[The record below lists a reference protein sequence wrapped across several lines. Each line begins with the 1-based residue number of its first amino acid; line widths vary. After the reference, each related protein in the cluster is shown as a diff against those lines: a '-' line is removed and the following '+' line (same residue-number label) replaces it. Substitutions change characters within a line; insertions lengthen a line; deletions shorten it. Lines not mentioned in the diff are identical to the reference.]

1 MLVLTCR
8 IGDTV
13 RIGDDL
19 CMTVQ
24 SRLRNR
30 VTVGVV
36 APAGEDLYF
45 DNACLRPSV
54 LPGGAWSYLFSMLAV
69 RRYRVGDIEV
79 CVWLPGDA
87 VSLAA
92 DCDEFLHV
100 GVIAPTS
107 VRVSC
112 EPEAAGIRS
121 IGAQSRAASTFPYTF
136 FCTFFSGDE
145 ALTPC

>member
-36 APAGEDLYF
+36 APAGVDLYF
-45 DNACLRPSV
+45 DNASLQPLV

-79 CVWLPGDA
+79 CIWLPGDA

-92 DCDEFLHV
+92 DCDEFLHI
-100 GVIAPTS
+100 GVIAPTTL
-107 VRVSC
+107 RVSC
-112 EPEAAGIRS
+112 EQETAGIRAMD
-121 IGAQSRAASTFPYTF
+121 AQSRAMSTVLLPLFSAPFFP
-136 FCTFFSGDE
+136 G
-145 ALTPC
+145 

>member
-24 SRLRNR
+24 SRFRNR

-36 APAGEDLYF
+36 APAGVDLYF

-69 RRYRVGDIEV
+69 RRYRVGDVEV

-100 GVIAPTS
+100 GVIAPTAL
-107 VRVSC
+107 RVSC
-112 EPEAAGIRS
+112 EHDATGIQS
-121 IGAQSRAASTFPYTF
+121 MDTQSRAMSAALLPL
-136 FCTFFSGDE
+136 FSAPSFLG
-145 ALTPC
+145 

>member
-19 CMTVQ
+19 SMTVQ
-24 SRLRNR
+24 SRCRDR

-36 APAGEDLYF
+36 SPAGVDLHF

-54 LPGGAWSYLFSMLAV
+54 LPGGAWSYLFSMLGV
-69 RRYRVGDIEV
+69 RRYRVGDVEV
-79 CVWLPGDA
+79 CVWLPGDT

-100 GVIAPTS
+100 GVFAPNALQ
-107 VRVSC
+107 VSC
-112 EPEAAGIRS
+112 ERQALDIRS
-121 IGAQSRAASTFPYTF
+121 MDARSRAPSAL
-136 FCTFFSGDE
+136 FSLFAGMR
-145 ALTPC
+145 P

>member
-24 SRLRNR
+24 SRFRDR

-36 APAGEDLYF
+36 APAGVG
-45 DNACLRPSV
+45 SV
-54 LPGGAWSYLFSMLAV
+54 LRERLSAAFSAAGRAWSYLFPMLAV
-69 RRYRVGDIEV
+69 RRYRVGDVEV

-87 VSLAA
+87 VSMAA
-92 DCDEFLHV
+92 DCDELLHV
-100 GVIAPTS
+100 GVIAPTAL
-107 VRVSC
+107 RVPR
-112 EPEAAGIRS
+112 EQDTTGIQPTD
-121 IGAQSRAASTFPYTF
+121 AQSRAMSAVLLL
-136 FCTFFSGDE
+136 FFSAPLFWDE
-145 ALTPC
+145 AITPC

>member
-19 CMTVQ
+19 RMTVQ

-30 VTVGVV
+30 VTVGVS
-36 APAGEDLYF
+36 APAGVGLYF

-54 LPGGAWSYLFSMLAV
+54 LPDGAWSYLFSMLAV
-69 RRYRVGDIEV
+69 RRYRVGDVEV

-92 DCDEFLHV
+92 DCDEYLHV
-100 GVIAPTS
+100 GVIAPEPLQ
-107 VRVSC
+107 VSC
-112 EPEAAGIRS
+112 EHPTSGIRS
-121 IGAQSRAASTFPYTF
+121 SDVHVQSRAAP
-136 FCTFFSGDE
+136 
-145 ALTPC
+145 ALLWA